1 MVLSHCIL
9 YKDREKEL
17 SGEAA
22 LRKSPEEIEIRHG
35 GIGKFFGTLI
45 SFFRSFISF
54 FRSLISFF
62 RSFIALLG
70 VEFFIS
76 SVGDLHFLR
85 RFFPCSFTA
94 KLFFPI
100 FVEDTMR

>member
-35 GIGKFFGTLI
+35 GVGKFFGTLI

-54 FRSLISFF
+54 FRT
-62 RSFIALLG
+62 
-70 VEFFIS
+70 FIS
-76 SVGDLHFLR
+76 DLRGEFSFPRELFVDCSVGIG
-85 RFFPCSFTA
+85 
-94 KLFFPI
+94 KLPWRSESI
-100 FVEDTMR
+100 

>member
-54 FRSLISFF
+54 FRT
-62 RSFIALLG
+62 
-70 VEFFIS
+70 FIS
-76 SVGDLHFLR
+76 ALR
-85 RFFPCSFTA
+85 GEFSFATELLDNSSRENGIKQEA
-94 KLFFPI
+94 PPLS
-100 FVEDTMR
+100 ERWSLSW